1 VLTGNELITSSTRFS
16 SWRKGAGLLRPC
28 ARPSCRSG
36 SQQHRQKPPANDGL
50 ANQGS
55 LAGDDMLVR
64 EWVGRQASPWIRQ
77 ATAFPHPGHLKR
89 SLPLWFRDHGG
100 LSIGTCKAS
109 SLKSTGW
116 RPRRG
121 NVTGCELALPALWSI
136 TASSLSMIC
145 RAHDLGRK
153 SLAVLYGLMRVV
165 NCRAMTDGDRAAR
178 RAGVWPA
185 DLAANC
191 QTRRRST
198 GCLAHRDGRVF
209 WVTSTAR
216 A

>member
-1 VLTGNELITSSTRFS
+1 MAPLCGSRTHALVDRRMSA
-16 SWRKGAGLLRPC
+16 WRSCSYCAGLSTPRDCPIEWC
-28 ARPSCRSG
+28 VSVQRIS
-36 SQQHRQKPPANDGL
+36 PAFY
-50 ANQGS
+50 AI
-55 LAGDDMLVR
+55 AWLVAL
-64 EWVGRQASPWIRQ
+64 EFG
-77 ATAFPHPGHLKR
+77 
-89 SLPLWFRDHGG
+89 DHGG

-121 NVTGCELALPALWSI
+121 NVTGRRLALPASWSI

-145 RAHDLGRK
+145 RAHDLGRR
-153 SLAVLYGLMRVV
+153 SLAVLDGLMGVV
-165 NCRAMTDGDRAAR
+165 NCREMTEGDRAAR